1 MRLIGNILWFVC
13 VGLWTGIVWWMLGL
27 LWCLSIVGIPVG
39 IQCFKFGSLSFLP
52 FGKEVV
58 FSSDTGRLIL
68 NIIWIIFGGIE
79 LAMGYLAAGLIL
91 CLTIV
96 GIPFG
101 LQCFKL
107 MKLSLLPL
115 GAKVIEKS

>member
-13 VGLWTGIVWWMLGL
+13 VGLWTGIVWWMLGI

-52 FGKEVV
+52 FGKEIV

-79 LAMGYLAAGLIL
+79 LAMGYLAAGFIL

-115 GAKVIEKS
+115 GAKVIEKL